1 MDFTKNKQN
10 LIWLGIAAVAAAFFL
25 YSGKINLPNQQQSQS
40 PQHQTPGSIN
50 LDW

>member
-1 MDFTKNKQN
+1 MDFFKNKQN
-10 LIWLGIAAVAAAFFL
+10 LIWGGIALVALAFSL
-25 YSGKINLPNQQQSQS
+25 YSGKLSLPGQYQSQS